1 MRRTAL
7 QGRAAACRPVW
18 RRDRDCDSWPV
29 RAFRGDRGFNLRGL
43 MADQPKAGPG
53 TREGRLAAFERRLQ
67 ENRFA
72 AMRRARELV
81 RRPIQLS
88 LTKSAGEP
96 QPSDFRDKSA
106 PGGAMPVS
114 SLALAVAQTHDI
126 LPPSGF
132 PRPGEAAN
140 PNLTRLRAPGS
151 FRPQT
156 WQAGFEA
163 RFRLPHSPLW
173 PGSKLAR
180 VPKDNG
186 AATAVWH
193 QSHACV

>member
-1 MRRTAL
+1 MHIGARAGAFLWQRTTDCGPLRNRLAGASAPFWSAL
-7 QGRAAACRPVW
+7 PRPPPRPGKPGPRGIW
-18 RRDRDCDSWPV
+18 GRDRDCDSWPV

-88 LTKSAGEP
+88 PTKSAGEP

-106 PGGAMPVS
+106 P
-114 SLALAVAQTHDI
+114 
-126 LPPSGF
+126 
-132 PRPGEAAN
+132 
-140 PNLTRLRAPGS
+140 
-151 FRPQT
+151 
-156 WQAGFEA
+156 
-163 RFRLPHSPLW
+163 
-173 PGSKLAR
+173 
-180 VPKDNG
+180 
-186 AATAVWH
+186 
-193 QSHACV
+193 